1 MPHAQTTL
9 DGWRS
14 APLTRLRG
22 FGGKI
27 DDFPGLK
34 ELEPLIL
41 QGVGCVE
48 GL

>member
-1 MPHAQTTL
+1 MAAL
-9 DGWRS
+9 
-14 APLTRLRG
+14 ARLRG